1 LPVRFCY
8 AAILPILSLARYRT
22 QRTQEDRLKPV
33 PLKPKFKNAGQRPAV
48 RNPTHSFASSS
59 RAREAPLNLEH
70 RQECLCYLKSKSP
83 DAIPG
88 LRLRRDLRCESN
100 FGAVEWIR
108 TTTVLLPPAPQ
119 AGASASS
126 ATTARADVAH
136 LFRGEAFLR
145 ETTIIGG
152 FRGGVNIRASF
163 SGSAFTKWVH
173 EVRSRN
179 APTQCV
185 RAMRGLLI
193 WLLQK
198 VSRSASRR
206 FSALASNSA
215 RSLPISRRCSAAL
228 TADSSVACARR
239 RMRCAAG
246 SSGELAASRQYT
258 TPTSS
263 FSITERIVAASPRAI
278 AFSARSRGEDDTYAP
293 RVARPCT
300 RLPSPRGGEGRK
312 DCVVTLS
319 IRRFTRPAM
328 EFR

>member
-1 LPVRFCY
+1 MRGLPPRNQKPQRWAAGIYLSTPSVAQALLPVRFCY

-136 LFRGEAFLR
+136 LFRGEAFFAR
-145 ETTIIGG
+145 DHDY
-152 FRGGVNIRASF
+152 RR
-163 SGSAFTKWVH
+163 
-173 EVRSRN
+173 
-179 APTQCV
+179 
-185 RAMRGLLI
+185 
-193 WLLQK
+193 
-198 VSRSASRR
+198 VSRR
-206 FSALASNSA
+206 
-215 RSLPISRRCSAAL
+215 
-228 TADSSVACARR
+228 
-239 RMRCAAG
+239 
-246 SSGELAASRQYT
+246 RQY
-258 TPTSS
+258 
-263 FSITERIVAASPRAI
+263 PR
-278 AFSARSRGEDDTYAP
+278 FVFG
-293 RVARPCT
+293 
-300 RLPSPRGGEGRK
+300 
-312 DCVVTLS
+312 
-319 IRRFTRPAM
+319 
-328 EFR
+328 